1 MSLLENFIKYVK
13 IDTQSDDTVEVNP
26 TTKKQFDL
34 GNLLVEELH
43 SLGISNAYIDEHCY
57 VYAFIPSNTSS
68 TKTVGLIAH
77 LDTAT
82 EMSGKDVNPKI
93 IDKYDGSDIILNEEL
108 NIIMSPNEFP
118 KLKNQIGKQ
127 IVTTD
132 GTTLL
137 GADDKAGIA
146 IIMEVVK
153 EISLN
158 KELPHPNIIITF
170 TPDEEVGMGT
180 NSFNYDYYEK
190 HNCNFAY
197 TLDGDEIN
205 TLNFENF
212 NAASAKVKVKGSAI
226 HPGSAK
232 GKMVNSMHLAMEFH
246 SLLPVDMVPS
256 KTEKYEGFNHLTEFS
271 GTVEE
276 SVLYYII
283 RNHDMKKFREQ
294 IEMFHQ
300 ITDFLNFKYGLDT
313 FELTVNDSYYNMR
326 ELVLQKPEELEY
338 AIKALTRC
346 KEKVELEPI
355 RGGTD
360 GARLSFSGIITPNLG
375 TGGGNYHG
383 KYEYASI
390 TDMEKMVK
398 VVIELLKIITE

>member
-13 IDTQSDDTVEVNP
+13 IDTQSSDEGITNP
-26 TTKKQFDL
+26 TTQKQFNL
-34 GNLLVEELH
+34 GNMLVDELK
-43 SLGISNAYIDEHCY
+43 SLGIENAFIDDHCY
-57 VYAFIPSNTSS
+57 VYGFIPSNTDSNES
-68 TKTVGLIAH
+68 IGLIAH

-82 EMSGKDVNPKI
+82 EMTGDNVKPNI
-93 IDKYDGSDIILNEEL
+93 IEKYDGKDIILNKEL
-108 NIIMSPNEFP
+108 NIVMSPKDFP
-118 KLKNQIGKQ
+118 SLNNQVGKT
-127 IVTTD
+127 IITTD

-153 EISLN
+153 IINEDPS
-158 KELPHPNIIITF
+158 LPHPNILITF
-170 TPDEEVGMGT
+170 TPDEEVGKGT
-180 NSFNYDYYEK
+180 DSFNYDFYEK
-190 HNCNFAY
+190 HNCKMAY

-212 NAASAKVKVKGSAI
+212 NAASAKVIVHGKAI

-232 GKMVNSMHLAMEFH
+232 NKMVNSIHLAIEFH
-246 SLLPVDMVPS
+246 SMLPVDMVPS
-256 KTEKYEGFNHLTEFS
+256 KTEKYEGFNHLNDFEGS
-271 GTVEE
+271 VE
-276 SVLYYII
+276 LTTMHYII

-300 ITDFLNFKYGLDT
+300 ITNFLNFKYGDDI
-313 FELTVNDSYYNMR
+313 FELVVNDSYYNMR
-326 ELVLQKPEELEY
+326 ELVLQSPKVLEY
-338 AIKALTRC
+338 AIKALTR
-346 KEKVELEPI
+346 KGLTPELEPI

-390 TDMEKMVK
+390 TDMNKMIEI
-398 VVIELLKIITE
+398 VIEILKIITE